1 LQLTADFGFDRAAE
15 RLPYLSSLGISTIYL
30 SPILEAA
37 AGSQHGYDVID
48 HESVSAQL
56 GGREAFERLARAAH
70 EAGMAV
76 MVDIVPNHMSIAD
89 PRNRWWWDVLENGPS
104 ARSAHVFD
112 VDWNATEQRL
122 KNVVL
127 LPVLGDRRGQL
138 LARGEISVLRCGSRF
153 EVRYAEH
160 RFPVAPRSVAFL
172 LERAEQRH
180 RSDRLAFFVDA
191 FAELPP
197 PILLDDVSIARRHRD
212 RVVLAGLLEELFAR
226 DAEVAAAV
234 DVTVAALTTDVP
246 ALDEFLG
253 MQNYRLAFW
262 RAAERDL
269 DYRRFF
275 DINSLVGLRVEDPR
289 VFAATH
295 ALIAELVREG
305 HIDALRV
312 DHVDGLADPAAYLH
326 ALRALMGDIPVYVEK
341 ILGVD
346 ETLRAW
352 PVAGTTGYEFL
363 DDVTALFVDPRAE
376 AVLSALASELGGEQ
390 RGFAE
395 IAHEARVQVLAESLD
410 SDVRRL
416 CSVLARVCDRYPEAR
431 DFTRHELD
439 ATLSALIAAFPVYR
453 SYVVPTSTEV
463 AAEDAAIVVAAVEQA
478 RRAPHVEPV
487 MLDFIADLLR
497 LRRRGP
503 GESEFVRR
511 FQQLTPPA
519 MAKGVEDTAFY
530 RDARLLALDEVGG
543 DPTRF
548 SLALDAFHAR
558 NRAAL
563 ERWPLRML
571 TTSTHD
577 TKRSDDARARLVG
590 ISTRPALFVALARAF
605 FTDVE
610 KYRHEETPDGRTL
623 LIFLQV
629 LVATWPIDRER
640 CVAHL
645 LKAVREA
652 KLRTSWAR
660 PDARYEE
667 AVTRFVGEVLADDSV
682 TARIAAFVSSGR
694 VGSRAVSL
702 AWTLLKT
709 TCPGIP
715 DFYQGSEAWRFD
727 LVDPDNRAPVDWARL
742 ATLVEAPRPTLEAD
756 ETGVNKAYIVRR
768 ALHHRRRHAMCF
780 DPGSAYTELALRGRG
795 RQACVAF
802 ARIAPSGETSVVVV
816 PRWAE
821 ELESWAA
828 STTIALP
835 KGRFVDVL
843 ADDPTRFEGEVTM
856 AQLLCHLPI
865 ALLHAEA
872 A

>member
-1 LQLTADFGFDRAAE
+1 MSERLVRSTYRLQLTADFGFDRAAE

-37 AGSQHGYDVID
+37 RGSQHGYDVID

-70 EAGMAV
+70 EAGMTV

-172 LERAEQRH
+172 LERAEKRH

-197 PILLDDVSIARRHRD
+197 PILLDAVSVGRRHRD

-234 DVTVAALTTDVP
+234 DATLAALTTDVP

-289 VFAATH
+289 VFVATH
-295 ALIAELVREG
+295 ALIAELVRDG

-352 PVAGTTGYEFL
+352 PIAGTTGYEFL

-416 CSVLARVCDRYPEAR
+416 CSVLALVCDRYPEAR

-439 ATLSALIAAFPVYR
+439 ATLRALIAAFPVYR
-453 SYVVPTSTEV
+453 TYVVPTDSEI
-463 AAEDAAIVVAAVEQA
+463 AAEDAAALDAAIAQA
-478 RRAPHVEPV
+478 RHAPEVEPV
-487 MLDFIADLLR
+487 ICSISSPTCCSSSSVAAPAR
-497 LRRRGP
+497 PSSYGASSSSRARRWP
-503 GESEFVRR
+503 
-511 FQQLTPPA
+511 
-519 MAKGVEDTAFY
+519 KGVEDTAFY

-558 NRAAL
+558 NQAAL

-605 FTDVE
+605 FADVE

-623 LIFLQV
+623 LILLQT
-629 LVATWPIDRER
+629 LVSTWPIDRER

-645 LKAVREA
+645 LKAMREA

-667 AVTRFVGEVLADDSV
+667 ALTRFVGEVLADDSV
-682 TARIAAFVSSGR
+682 MARIATFVSSGR
-694 VGSRAVSL
+694 FATRAVSL
-702 AWTLLKT
+702 AWTLLKI

-727 LVDPDNRAPVDWARL
+727 LVDPDNRAPVDSGRGCRQRSSRPRGRRSKQTRPAQTRRTLFVARSIIGAAMPDASDRRVQATRRL
-742 ATLVEAPRPTLEAD
+742 ARAGPRRSPSLCC
-756 ETGVNKAYIVRR
+756 VRAYR
-768 ALHHRRRHAMCF
+768 AER
-780 DPGSAYTELALRGRG
+780 
-795 RQACVAF
+795 
-802 ARIAPSGETSVVVV
+802 
-816 PRWAE
+816 
-821 ELESWAA
+821 
-828 STTIALP
+828 
-835 KGRFVDVL
+835 
-843 ADDPTRFEGEVTM
+843 
-856 AQLLCHLPI
+856 
-865 ALLHAEA
+865 
-872 A
+872 